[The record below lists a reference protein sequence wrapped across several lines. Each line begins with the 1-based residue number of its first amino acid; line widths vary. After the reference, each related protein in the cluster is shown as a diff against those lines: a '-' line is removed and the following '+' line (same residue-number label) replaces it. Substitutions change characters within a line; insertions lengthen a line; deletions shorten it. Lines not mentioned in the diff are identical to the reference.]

1 MNNVRD
7 RDNYN
12 MKKIKKF
19 NSVDH
24 AYNTE
29 DLKNLILKQ
38 EKVEKPNI
46 DIKALANQ
54 REKINLIE
62 FKESEQKRVNNPYKG
77 IIKDFNYD
85 QKLKKQEDLII
96 HKVTQVDKDK
106 VQFDQKMGVYKT
118 NISTHNDEIKEVYSI
133 DKKNQHKKDFEY
145 QHKYKYRTKL
155 DNNNEEADLRVDR
168 IDFYKKEQQKLGDNK
183 KKIDN
188 ILMDLIDVGILS
200 DSMDSINFDKIDAD
214 KLAET
219 LKKTF
224 GDEEYEKLIKELS

>member
-118 NISTHNDEIKEVYSI
+118 NITTHNDEIKEVYSI

>member
-1 MNNVRD
+1 
-7 RDNYN
+7 

-38 EKVEKPNI
+38 ENIEKPNI

-62 FKESEQKRVNNPYKG
+62 FKESEKKRVNNPYKG

-96 HKVTQVDKDK
+96 HKVTQGDKDK
-106 VQFDQKMGVYKT
+106 DQFDQKMGVYKT
-118 NISTHNDEIKEVYSI
+118 NITSHNDEIKEVYSI
-133 DKKNQHKKDFEY
+133 DKKNQHKKVFEY

-168 IDFYKKEQQKLGDNK
+168 IDFYKKEQQKLEDNK

-224 GDEEYEKLIKELS
+224 GHEEYEKLIKELS